1 MRVPGHRALAQ
12 GSPQPL
18 PGLCH
23 LVPSAARGSDCP
35 GPSQAADLRNA
46 FSWLPSTV
54 WSRDPPLDGSKTCG
68 NSRAHAWGRGAG
80 HALRAGAGGF
90 LLPDTGPAPPL
101 PTVAHCQLEAD
112 VPEPCAT
119 DFQLKNSGQQSWAL
133 AETNLPPF
141 RTIVSLFLTHSWAL
155 GRFPGPSAWG
165 GGPSF
170 CCVYPYVSHKIP
182 TNLFVFPPVDVSPG
196 KSSVPI
202 LVLHPS
208 LLWESPAAKAPS
220 MMFADPGAA
229 AAVLAVPGSALC
241 PEHSRCP
248 GESCGR
254 SLCCKGECH
263 EEQDAL
269 VS

>member
-35 GPSQAADLRNA
+35 GPSQAADPRDA

-155 GRFPGPSAWG
+155 GPFPGPSAWG
-165 GGPSF
+165 GAF
-170 CCVYPYVSHKIP
+170 
-182 TNLFVFPPVDVSPG
+182 
-196 KSSVPI
+196 
-202 LVLHPS
+202 
-208 LLWESPAAKAPS
+208 LL
-220 MMFADPGAA
+220 
-229 AAVLAVPGSALC
+229 LC
-241 PEHSRCP
+241 LPLRLP
-248 GESCGR
+248 
-254 SLCCKGECH
+254 
-263 EEQDAL
+263 
-269 VS
+269 